1 MSKSQADNI
10 TMSEGGLY
18 SLATIGAKDVIDLAA
33 DRACDAIQQLDL
45 SQNANRF
52 TMADMGCADGGTSLG
67 LVDRILSE
75 LNDTNPDIT
84 SSIIYAD
91 QPANDFNALVSI
103 VHGRSSFDT
112 WMNRHKNAFPLFSG
126 ASFYTQAAPENSLDF
141 VFSATAMHWLSQKP
155 CNLSNHVHMVGAT
168 GDEYAQFSEQARNDW
183 ETILLHRSRELRAGG
198 KAVFANFCRDE
209 NGRYLGNTE
218 GINMF
223 DTFNEIWL
231 EFLSEGAISESEYH
245 SMTLPQYY
253 NTVEQFSAP
262 FDNPE
267 SPVYQAGMRL
277 DSIETGIVRCP
288 FARKFEQ
295 DGDVKKFADGL
306 IPTVR
311 SWNQSIFAAGLD
323 PQRNQDDR
331 RTLIEDYYGRYHQR
345 VLDAPAGHGM
355 DYVHAYMT
363 ISQS

>member
-33 DRACDAIQQLDL
+33 DRASDAIRLLDL
-45 SQNANRF
+45 TQNANRF
-52 TMADMGCADGGTSLG
+52 AMADMGCADGGTSLG

-75 LNDTNPDIT
+75 LNERNADFS

-91 QPANDFNALVSI
+91 QPANDFNGLVSI
-103 VHGRSSFDT
+103 IHGRSSFDT
-112 WMNRHKNAFPLFSG
+112 WLGKYKNAFPLFSG
-126 ASFYTQAAPENSLDF
+126 ASFYTQAVPSNSLDF

-155 CNLSNHVHMVGAT
+155 CNISNHVHMVGAS
-168 GDEYAQFSEQARNDW
+168 GEEYAQFTEQAKIDW
-183 ETILLHRSRELRAGG
+183 ETILLHRANELRPGG

-209 NGRYLGNTE
+209 NGRYLGNTG

-231 EFLSEGAISESEYH
+231 EFLGESRIDENEYH
-245 SMTLPQYY
+245 NMTLPQYY
-253 NTVEQFSAP
+253 NTMHQFSAP
-262 FDNPE
+262 FEDKK

-277 DSIETGIVRCP
+277 DSIDTGIVRCP
-288 FARKFEQ
+288 FARKFE
-295 DGDVKKFADGL
+295 DDRDVKKFADGL

-323 PQRNQDDR
+323 PERDQSDR
-331 RTLIEDYYGRYHQR
+331 IALIEEYYGRYHQR
-345 VLDAPAGHGM
+345 VLDAPEGHGM

-363 ISQS
+363 ISKS